1 MFLLLPST
9 QLTFQA
15 YGTFPRFLGHYA
27 RDMNLVPLEEMVSH
41 LTSRPAKRLGVFPH
55 RGLIAVGSAAD
66 LVLFDPHK
74 IRDRATFNEPK
85 LRAEGIRFV
94 LVNGRVALDEGEMT
108 GARGG
113 RTLRRRQDGTVG
125 TIGEQVNGQMKT
137 LIGGAK

>member
-1 MFLLLPST
+1 M
-9 QLTFQA
+9 
-15 YGTFPRFLGHYA
+15 
-27 RDMNLVPLEEMVSH
+27 DLVPLEEMVSH
-41 LTSRPAKRLGVFPH
+41 LTSRPAKRLGVYPH
-55 RGLIAVGSAAD
+55 RGLVAVGSAAD
-66 LVLFDPHK
+66 LVLFDRNK

-125 TIGEQVNGQMKT
+125 TIGQQVYGQTKT
-137 LIGGAK
+137 LIGDKK